1 MVLSISEFTGHLLFI
16 LAFDSND
23 LRFCST
29 EIKLIKSELS
39 SIDIRKDQELSGASI
54 RENQSGLYHRST
66 LSWTLEILSVSVLY
80 TYKPRGRGY
89 EAGMKPETCNLL
101 ILATMRQV
109 GINTINNHQK

>member
-39 SIDIRKDQELSGASI
+39 SIDIRKDQQLSGVSI

-66 LSWTLEILSVSVLY
+66 LSWTLEIIVCLSSLY
-80 TYKPRGRGY
+80 IQTTRTWLRGWN
-89 EAGMKPETCNLL
+89 EA
-101 ILATMRQV
+101 
-109 GINTINNHQK
+109 